1 MLFTPLSNLG
11 SKFLDETT
19 AMETDENLSGENH
32 FVHPTRRTAL
42 NLGMPKSSQHINPRL
57 EIPGAEASAGSS
69 TQTQTGLPGGAPQQG
84 LPPMKKRKPTAED
97 MPSQVFP
104 TH

>member
-1 MLFTPLSNLG
+1 
-11 SKFLDETT
+11 
-19 AMETDENLSGENH
+19 METDEQSSGESH
-32 FVHPTRRTAL
+32 FVHPSRRTAL
-42 NLGMPKSSQHINPRL
+42 NLGMPKSSHHIIPSF
-57 EIPGAEASAGSS
+57 ETPGAEASTGSF

-84 LPPMKKRKPTAED
+84 LPPMEKRKLTAED